1 MRYKKSHRI
10 TYGRECRFCGD
21 ILDPEE
27 ECECVKR
34 RREEREGICSS
45 SEYMSLRMKNS
56 GFMAV

>member
-1 MRYKKSHRI
+1 MRRRG
-10 TYGRECRFCGD
+10 TYGRICDECGCY
-21 ILDPEE
+21 LDPEE